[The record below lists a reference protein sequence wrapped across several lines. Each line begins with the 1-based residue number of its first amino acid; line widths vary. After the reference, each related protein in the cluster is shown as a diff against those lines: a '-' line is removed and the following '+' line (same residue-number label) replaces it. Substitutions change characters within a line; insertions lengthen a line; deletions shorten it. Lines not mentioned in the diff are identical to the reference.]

1 MNRRE
6 PRVAIVSDPL
16 VQRGGAERVV
26 EALAQTFPEAPVF
39 AILYS
44 PERGPASLAGR
55 VISSPLARIPG
66 AAHRH
71 RWLLP
76 WYPSAVESFD
86 LSAYDIVISSHHT
99 AAKGLL
105 RSARQFH
112 LSYCHTPMRAL
123 WERSAEEV
131 RTLPAAARPVAAHVL
146 RDLRAWDLAAAHRVD
161 RFVANSET
169 TRRRIAAHYGRDST
183 VVHPPIDT
191 VRFTPGT
198 VERPSGDY
206 YLFASRPVPYKR
218 LDVAVEATARAGRRL
233 VVVGGRPRNVVP
245 APHVSYRG
253 HVGDDELLCLMR
265 GARAL
270 LFPAEEDFGMAPVEM
285 MACGR
290 PVIAYGAGGATET
303 VVDGLSGH
311 FADDQTGEAF
321 ANAIARFET
330 MRFDPARIRA
340 HAKRFGQARFV
351 AEIHR
356 LVALGW
362 DECRIPIAPALEAYA

>member
-112 LSYCHTPMRAL
+112 LSYCHTPMRWA
-123 WERSAEEV
+123 WNFDSYSA
-131 RTLPAAARPVAAHVL
+131 R
-146 RDLRAWDLAAAHRVD
+146 
-161 RFVANSET
+161 ET
-169 TRRRIAAHYGRDST
+169 M
-183 VVHPPIDT
+183 
-191 VRFTPGT
+191 GT
-198 VERPSGDY
+198 
-206 YLFASRPVPYKR
+206 AKR
-218 LDVAVEATARAGRRL
+218 L
-233 VVVGGRPRNVVP
+233 
-245 APHVSYRG
+245 
-253 HVGDDELLCLMR
+253 LLPPM
-265 GARAL
+265 
-270 LFPAEEDFGMAPVEM
+270 
-285 MACGR
+285 
-290 PVIAYGAGGATET
+290 
-303 VVDGLSGH
+303 
-311 FADDQTGEAF
+311 
-321 ANAIARFET
+321 
-330 MRFDPARIRA
+330 IRA
-340 HAKRFGQARFV
+340 QTAGSRV
-351 AEIHR
+351 
-356 LVALGW
+356 
-362 DECRIPIAPALEAYA
+362 